1 MEKEPTQKNCV
12 TCVHL
17 DYYEKESYEDTS
29 PEGYS
34 CGKREYKSR
43 THEERHLQLLQIPRY
58 RKTYKKCSESV
69 KVKIEGNECHVSMMV
84 PAPMNLSAPHHIQN
98 QEAAEKMVK
107 EYFEAYPALEKFAKE
122 NT

>member
-1 MEKEPTQKNCV
+1 MGKEPAQKNCV

-34 CGKREYKSR
+34 CGKREYTNR
-43 THEERHLQLLQIPRY
+43 TQEERHLQLLQTPRY
-58 RKTYKKCSESV
+58 RKTYKKCWEVKKVPFAVSV
-69 KVKIEGNECHVSMMV
+69 
-84 PAPMNLSAPHHIQN
+84 LSVVQGVTAPHHIQN
-98 QEAAEKMVK
+98 QEVAEKMVK
-107 EYFEAYPALEKFAKE
+107 EYYEAYPALEKFAKE